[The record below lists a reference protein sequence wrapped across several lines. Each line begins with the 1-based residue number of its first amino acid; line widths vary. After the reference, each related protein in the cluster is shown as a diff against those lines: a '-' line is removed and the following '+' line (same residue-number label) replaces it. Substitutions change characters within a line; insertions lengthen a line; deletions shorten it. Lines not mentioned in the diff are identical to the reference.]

1 VGGILF
7 FSLFVLFVY
16 YYACVPFFLSFPR
29 RRTSAGQVMPF
40 CNTFSRGLKEEGP
53 RRSTK
58 HICPYPII
66 LFDGKMVEIVESD
79 KSGRIVIPKSLRKEF
94 GIREKTRFLLTKRG
108 KGQLLLQKIDVEE
121 MARRLEEELAGKD
134 IAAIVE
140 AIRKEVNE
148 KIKVDYPSLS
158 P

>member
-1 VGGILF
+1 
-7 FSLFVLFVY
+7 
-16 YYACVPFFLSFPR
+16 
-29 RRTSAGQVMPF
+29 M
-40 CNTFSRGLKEEGP
+40 
-53 RRSTK
+53 
-58 HICPYPII
+58 
-66 LFDGKMVEIVESD
+66 ESD

-94 GIREKTRFLLTKRG
+94 GIRAKTRFLLTKRG

-134 IAAIVE
+134 IVAIVE
-140 AIRKEVNE
+140 AIRTEVNE